1 MRGIP
6 TEISERRQRSY
17 NDCNSYKIKY
27 LIEVAHLQFRTSV
40 HYHHDGYMPE
50 DTQADMVLVQ

>member
-6 TEISERRQRSY
+6 TEISDRRQCD
-17 NDCNSYKIKY
+17 DCNSYKIKY
-27 LIEVAHLQFRTSV
+27 LIRVAHLQFRTSV
-40 HYHHDGYMPE
+40 HYHHDGCMPE